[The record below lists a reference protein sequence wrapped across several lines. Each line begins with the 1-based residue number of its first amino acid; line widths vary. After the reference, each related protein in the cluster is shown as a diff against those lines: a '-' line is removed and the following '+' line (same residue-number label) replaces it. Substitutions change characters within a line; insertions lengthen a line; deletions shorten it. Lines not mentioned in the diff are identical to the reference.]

1 MIAVKF
7 DIGQQVRHKTF
18 GYLGVVVD
26 VDPEY
31 SLSQPQAESL
41 DIDDSLRRAP
51 WYTVVTEDD
60 HGDALQA
67 YVSEMQLDKEL
78 FPVHPEHPVLDDF
91 AHAVKKQ
98 LRNPQLLH

>member
-1 MIAVKF
+1 VIAAKF

-41 DIDDSLRRAP
+41 EMEDSLRQAP
-51 WYTVVTEDD
+51 WYTVVTEDNR
-60 HGDALQA
+60 GDAVQA
-67 YVSEMQLDKEL
+67 YVAEIQLDKEL
-78 FPVHPEHPVLDDF
+78 FSVHPENPVLDDF
-91 AHAVKKQ
+91 AHAVQKQ
-98 LRNPQLLH
+98 LRNPQLRH